1 MELQKFE
8 INKEKIDLQDINT
21 FAKTANQTYTNN
33 CITSKLFNKPIYF
46 SKNIIENYSIDFWHM
61 SSLENK
67 DLKRRNSS
75 DSFYNIK
82 PCNNTN
88 YSNKCANCIEH
99 IYPIN
104 IRNTIRDKCVYRM
117 ATIEWFSEVIEK
129 TNNKDSNIK
138 VWKTT
143 DLSSKREIETNIK
156 IRYQYEKIDYLIML
170 KETENTYYFI
180 TAYPVFEYKQKK
192 ALDKEYNSKNS
203 KKIK

>member
-1 MELQKFE
+1 MELQKFK

-21 FAKTANQTYTNN
+21 FAKTANKVYISN
-33 CITSKLFNKPIYF
+33 CIVSKLFDKAIYF
-46 SKNIIENYSIDFWHM
+46 SKDTIEDYSIDFWHM
-61 SSLENK
+61 ASLENK

-99 IYPIN
+99 SYPIN
-104 IRNTIRDKCVYRM
+104 IRNTTRDKCVYRM
-117 ATIEWFSEVIEK
+117 ATIEWFSEIIEK
-129 TNNKDSNIK
+129 TNNNDSNIK
-138 VWKTT
+138 VWKTIA
-143 DLSSKREIETNIK
+143 LSSKREIETNIK
-156 IRYQYEKIDYLIML
+156 IRYQYEKIDYLIIL

-192 ALDKEYNSKNS
+192 ALDKEYSSKNS
-203 KKIK
+203 EIIK